1 MLKSLPAVNGNRKGR
16 RDLPGVKALRYERVQ
31 HIWES
36 DKNAEGVAAALR
48 LGWSH
53 SIVQAAQA
61 R

>member
-1 MLKSLPAVNGNRKGR
+1 MLRVSQLGMESRQGAC
-16 RDLPGVKALRYERVQ
+16 DLPGVKALRYERAQ
-31 HIWES
+31 RTWES
-36 DKNAEGVAAALR
+36 DKNAEGVAAALQ